1 MKKKGHPPFRCWK
14 KPDVKCIKCNQTGH
28 EVVICRNMNHQY
40 EQETKTADPE
50 EEDHLFVATCFSS
63 SESSDSWLI
72 DSGCTNHM
80 TYNKDLFSELRIAN
94 SSKVR
99 VGNGKYIFVK
109 GIGIV
114 AISTCSGTKFYVD
127 VLYVPEI
134 DQNLLSV
141 G

>member
-1 MKKKGHPPFRCWK
+1 M
-14 KPDVKCIKCNQTGH
+14 GH
-28 EVVICRNMNHQY
+28 EAVICKHRDQQQG
-40 EQETKTADPE
+40 EQAKAAEQE

-63 SESSDSWLI
+63 IESSERWLV

-80 TYNKDLFSELRIAN
+80 THNKKLFRELGNAN

-99 VGNGKYIFVK
+99 VGNGKYIAVK
-109 GIGIV
+109 GKGTV
-114 AISTCSGTKFYVD
+114 AISTCSGTKFISD

-141 G
+141 GQLIEKVYKVVF